1 MSEFWKLK
9 MNTEHS
15 NNPTMLHLPEDPS
28 EPKTSIEHESIT
40 VSPERYIP
48 LAQLVSYCVAI
59 FTRPEAR
66 KRILTSVTLFIK
78 RGLDRYPPTD
88 F

>member
-15 NNPTMLHLPEDPS
+15 NNPAMLYLQEDPS
-28 EPKTSIEHESIT
+28 EPKTSIAHESIK
-40 VSPERYIP
+40 VIPERYIP
-48 LAQLVSYCVAI
+48 LAQLVNYCATV
-59 FTRPEAR
+59 FKRPEAR
-66 KRILTSVTLFIK
+66 KRMLVSVRLFIK